1 MNRIT
6 KEGQPVRILKQYRG
20 QSNNYTSDDSKKY
33 ADLYKVEHSDGKT
46 CILCATELD
55 N

>member
-6 KEGQPVRILKQYRG
+6 KEGQPVKILKQYRG

-33 ADLYKVEHSDGKT
+33 ADLYRVLYSDGKT
-46 CILCATELD
+46 AILCNTELE
-55 N
+55 